1 MNGWKALGYVFTM
14 LGIVFLVI
22 AVAAELPVLSSI
34 NILQQFSSE
43 TFLSVFIAAI
53 MPYLIIAFM
62 MFVIAAGG
70 FYAGRTRHVVYARGR
85 GGYSRIRCGGCGAI
99 NDLDAE
105 FCKKCG
111 QHFR

>member
-22 AVAAELPVLSSI
+22 AVAVELPVLSSI

-53 MPYLIIAFM
+53 LPYVIIASI
-62 MFVIAAGG
+62 MFVMAAGG
-70 FYAGRTRHVVYARGR
+70 FYAGRTHRVAYSRGR
-85 GGYSRIRCGGCGAI
+85 GGNSRIRCGGCGAM

-105 FCKKCG
+105 FCKRCG
-111 QHFR
+111 QQF